1 MGGDTTLLRDQ
12 IKIALFDLGGTLVYE
27 NVDAWKRVYPRAE
40 AALWGALERAGIR
53 TTPQELYHGR
63 PTLLE
68 YYYELRTG
76 VEEPG
81 IERVLVGLL
90 DAAGERLGRAQVRA
104 ALDAMFEVTQGNW
117 HLEPDAFDALAT
129 IREARIRLGAIS
141 NGSDDRNAR
150 QLLERT
156 RLLPLFE
163 FILTSAA
170 FGTRKPD
177 PTIFHAALTHFGAS
191 PSEAVMVGDDY
202 EADILGAWNVGVKA
216 IWITRRVRQQR
227 EEGANR
233 ATATVASLREVAE
246 LLT

>member
-1 MGGDTTLLRDQ
+1 MGGDTTLLGHQ
-12 IKIALFDLGGTLVYE
+12 IKIALFDLGGTLVYD
-27 NVDAWKRVYPRAE
+27 NADAWKAVYPRAE
-40 AALWGALERAGIR
+40 AALWGTLERAGIR

-76 VEEPG
+76 VQEPG
-81 IERVLVGLL
+81 IERVLRRLL
-90 DAAGERLGRAQVRA
+90 DAAGERLGSAQVRA

-117 HLEPDAFDALAT
+117 HLEEDAFEALAA
-129 IREARIRLGAIS
+129 IREAHIRLGAIS

-156 RLLPLFE
+156 HLLPLFE
-163 FILTSAA
+163 LIVTSAA

-177 PTIFHAALTHFGAS
+177 PAIFGAALAHFGAS
-191 PSEAVMVGDDY
+191 PAEAVMVGDDY
-202 EADILGAWNVGVKA
+202 EADILGASNVGVKA
-216 IWITRRVRQQR
+216 IWITRRVRHPRQ
-227 EEGANR
+227 EEANR
-233 ATATVASLREVAE
+233 AVGTVASLREVAD